1 MEANPIAYN
10 AGNGAHYAA
19 DAGVPREIVA
29 NIKRMVQAEIADSS
43 SGTEAPR
50 TPEQRSEAI
59 KQAVYECAQ
68 TVSGLSPAQVQALS
82 NELVADFLG
91 YGPLEPLLDD
101 ESITE
106 IMVNSSDG
114 VFVEQNG
121 LIHAVPR
128 KLFDTEDDI
137 VRIIDRIASETGRH
151 CDANSPLLDARLRD
165 GSRVNAVLQPVSTK
179 GTSLTIRKF
188 PKHRFDGQDLIDI
201 GTASYDIM
209 NFLVAAVQA
218 RCNILVSGGTGTGKT
233 TMLNILSN
241 FIPDEERVVTVEDT
255 RELQLH
261 HRDWVALEARQANSE
276 GKGGVSVRDLVINT
290 LRMRPDR
297 IIVGECRAGET
308 IDMLQAMNT
317 GHDGSLTTVHAN
329 DPKGAF
335 TRIRTMIATSS
346 EREIPQAAV
355 DMQIASGIQIV
366 VQLKRCVGGARKV
379 SKIVALTGSM
389 ESGVIVTQDLFEYV
403 QLGID
408 RKGKAYGYFRGCGN
422 QPPKQVLERMA
433 AEGCEIDDN
442 WFFER
447 EGAREAAIA
456 AADL

>member
-68 TVSGLSPAQVQALS
+68 TVSVLSPAQVQALS

-151 CDANSPLLDARLRD
+151 C
-165 GSRVNAVLQPVSTK
+165 AVPRYAGQLGYP
-179 GTSLTIRKF
+179 GRKVAEAA
-188 PKHRFDGQDLIDI
+188 GQ
-201 GTASYDIM
+201 A
-209 NFLVAAVQA
+209 
-218 RCNILVSGGTGTGKT
+218 
-233 TMLNILSN
+233 
-241 FIPDEERVVTVEDT
+241 
-255 RELQLH
+255 H
-261 HRDWVALEARQANSE
+261 E
-276 GKGGVSVRDLVINT
+276 GQS
-290 LRMRPDR
+290 DR
-297 IIVGECRAGET
+297 GRG
-308 IDMLQAMNT
+308 
-317 GHDGSLTTVHAN
+317 
-329 DPKGAF
+329 DPRG
-335 TRIRTMIATSS
+335 RN
-346 EREIPQAAV
+346 
-355 DMQIASGIQIV
+355 
-366 VQLKRCVGGARKV
+366 GGAG
-379 SKIVALTGSM
+379 AQG
-389 ESGVIVTQDLFEYV
+389 G
-403 QLGID
+403 
-408 RKGKAYGYFRGCGN
+408 GK
-422 QPPKQVLERMA
+422 
-433 AEGCEIDDN
+433 
-442 WFFER
+442 R
-447 EGAREAAIA
+447 EHLREP
-456 AADL
+456 DVGLYQRTV